1 MDIRILPSNIAN
13 MIAAGEVV
21 QRPSS
26 VVKELVENAVDAG
39 ATQVTVILSDA
50 GRTLIQ
56 VIDNGCGMTPDQA
69 VLCFERHA
77 TSKIATA
84 DDLLDIT
91 TFGFRGEALAS
102 IAAVA
107 EVTLK
112 TRRAED
118 EVGCQVVYDDSKHVS
133 TDEISTPAGSNFAVR
148 NLFYNIPARRK
159 FLKSDNVEMKHVV
172 EEFVHVALTRS
183 NIGFTLIHNGK
194 NVYVLKPA
202 KSLKFR
208 IQDLL
213 GSYVVSQVVDISADT
228 SVVNVRGYVGRPD
241 QAKKTLGNQYFFVNG
256 RYFRSPYLH
265 KAVMNAYENMLPQ
278 GATPA
283 YFIYLEVDPHKLD
296 VNISPTKTEV
306 KFEDDSVIFQTLY
319 ACVKESLGRNSFGAS
334 IDFDTKDMAEIPAF
348 SSDFDKFRP
357 EVSMP
362 DVSLDNEYNPF
373 DNPDGGFGSSEPRF
387 DSPMQGEDRMPG
399 GVAGE
404 MANDMQGWIPSGM
417 SGGMP
422 SGMSG
427 GLPGGMTGGMSGGM
441 PGGSLGTASGG
452 DMPMP
457 AGLQMPVHK
466 TSVDFPMPDY
476 TGASDPNFGMTE
488 DIGSSANYYESAA
501 SKYVDKRDDY
511 GKLFEDRMAA
521 MPSLIL
527 IQKKY
532 IATTVKSGMLLIN
545 IRRALERIMYE
556 RFLKALSGG
565 EHVTQQALFPV
576 QVPVGVEN
584 RLIFDEHSALL
595 RSLGFDIAPFGND
608 TIVVNGMPEG
618 FQVDQNSVE
627 EAMAEVLIALSDNH
641 TALPGMMESAM
652 AEKFAKMAASEGK
665 PIETVSAAKSLM
677 DSLFA
682 CSNSEYTSNGRKIMT
697 IMTIDDIEKR
707 F

>member
-348 SSDFDKFRP
+348 SNDFDKFRP

-373 DNPDGGFGSSEPRF
+373 DNPDGGHEPSETGFGS
-387 DSPMQGEDRMPG
+387 PMPTGGNDRIPSGMTG
-399 GVAGE
+399 SD
-404 MANDMQGWIPSGM
+404 DMQGWIPSGM
-417 SGGMP
+417 T
-422 SGMSG
+422 
-427 GLPGGMTGGMSGGM
+427 GGMTGG
-441 PGGSLGTASGG
+441 SLGAASGG

-488 DIGSSANYYESAA
+488 DIGNGANYYESAA

-521 MPSLIL
+521 MPPLIL

-532 IATTVKSGMLLIN
+532 IATTVKSGILLIN

-665 PIETVSAAKSLM
+665 PIETVSAAKILM

>member
-348 SSDFDKFRP
+348 SNDFDKFRP

-387 DSPMQGEDRMPG
+387 DSPMQGEDRMSG
-399 GVAGE
+399 GMAGE

-417 SGGMP
+417 SGGMSNGIP
-422 SGMSG
+422 S
-427 GLPGGMTGGMSGGM
+427 GMSGGM
-441 PGGSLGTASGG
+441 PGGSLGAASGG

-488 DIGSSANYYESAA
+488 DIGNGANYYESAA

>member
-159 FLKSDNVEMKHVV
+159 FLKSDNVEMKHIV

-348 SSDFDKFRP
+348 SNDFDKFRP

-373 DNPDGGFGSSEPRF
+373 DNPDGGFVSSEPRF

-417 SGGMP
+417 SGGM
-422 SGMSG
+422 SG
-427 GLPGGMTGGMSGGM
+427 GIPSGMTGGI
-441 PGGSLGTASGG
+441 PGGSLGAASGG

-488 DIGSSANYYESAA
+488 DIGSGANCYESAA

>member
-278 GATPA
+278 GATPT

-348 SSDFDKFRP
+348 SNDFDKFRP

-373 DNPDGGFGSSEPRF
+373 DNPDGGHEPSETGFGS
-387 DSPMQGEDRMPG
+387 PMPTGGNDRIPSGMTGPD
-399 GVAGE
+399 
-404 MANDMQGWIPSGM
+404 DMQGWIPSGM
-417 SGGMP
+417 
-422 SGMSG
+422 
-427 GLPGGMTGGMSGGM
+427 TGGM
-441 PGGSLGTASGG
+441 PGGSLGAASGG
-452 DMPMP
+452 DLPMP

-488 DIGSSANYYESAA
+488 DIGSGANYYESAA

>member
-118 EVGCQVVYDDSKHVS
+118 EIGCQVVYDDSKHVS

-348 SSDFDKFRP
+348 SNDFDKFRP

-373 DNPDGGFGSSEPRF
+373 DNPDGGHEPSETGFGS
-387 DSPMQGEDRMPG
+387 PMPTGGNDRIPSGMTGPD
-399 GVAGE
+399 
-404 MANDMQGWIPSGM
+404 DMQGWIPSGM
-417 SGGMP
+417 TGGMP
-422 SGMSG
+422 
-427 GLPGGMTGGMSGGM
+427 GGM
-441 PGGSLGTASGG
+441 PGGSLGAASGG
-452 DMPMP
+452 DMSMP
-457 AGLQMPVHK
+457 ASLQMPVHK

-488 DIGSSANYYESAA
+488 DIGSGANYYESAA

-665 PIETVSAAKSLM
+665 P
-677 DSLFA
+677 
-682 CSNSEYTSNGRKIMT
+682 NSEYTSNGRKIMT

>member
-348 SSDFDKFRP
+348 SNDFDKFRP

-373 DNPDGGFGSSEPRF
+373 DNPDGGHEPSETGFGS
-387 DSPMQGEDRMPG
+387 PMPTGGNDRIPSGMTG
-399 GVAGE
+399 AD
-404 MANDMQGWIPSGM
+404 DMQGWIPSGM
-417 SGGMP
+417 
-422 SGMSG
+422 
-427 GLPGGMTGGMSGGM
+427 T
-441 PGGSLGTASGG
+441 GGSLGGSLGAASGG

-488 DIGSSANYYESAA
+488 DIGSGANYYESAA

-584 RLIFDEHSALL
+584 RLIFDEHSTLL

-665 PIETVSAAKSLM
+665 PIETVSAAKSLI

>member
-348 SSDFDKFRP
+348 SNDFDNFRP

-387 DSPMQGEDRMPG
+387 DSPMQGEDRMSG
-399 GVAGE
+399 GMAGE

-422 SGMSG
+422 
-427 GLPGGMTGGMSGGM
+427 
-441 PGGSLGTASGG
+441 GGSLGAASGG

-488 DIGSSANYYESAA
+488 DIGSGANYYESAA

-532 IATTVKSGMLLIN
+532 IATTVKSGILLIN

>member
-183 NIGFTLIHNGK
+183 NIGFTLVHNGK

-348 SSDFDKFRP
+348 SNDFDKFRP

-422 SGMSG
+422 G
-427 GLPGGMTGGMSGGM
+427 GIPSGMTGGI
-441 PGGSLGTASGG
+441 PGGSLGAASGG

-488 DIGSSANYYESAA
+488 DIGSDANYYESAA

>member
-348 SSDFDKFRP
+348 SNDFDKFRP

-373 DNPDGGFGSSEPRF
+373 DNPDGGHEPSETGFGSPMPTGGNDRIPSEMTGA
-387 DSPMQGEDRMPG
+387 D
-399 GVAGE
+399 
-404 MANDMQGWIPSGM
+404 DMQGWIPSGM

-422 SGMSG
+422 
-427 GLPGGMTGGMSGGM
+427 
-441 PGGSLGTASGG
+441 GGSLGAASGG

-488 DIGSSANYYESAA
+488 DIGSGANYYESAA

>member
-1 MDIRILPSNIAN
+1 

-118 EVGCQVVYDDSKHVS
+118 ELGCQVVYDDSKHVS

-348 SSDFDKFRP
+348 SNDFDKFRP

-373 DNPDGGFGSSEPRF
+373 DNPDGGHEPSETGFGS
-387 DSPMQGEDRMPG
+387 PMPTGGNDRIPSGMTG
-399 GVAGE
+399 AD
-404 MANDMQGWIPSGM
+404 DMQGWIPSGM
-417 SGGMP
+417 
-422 SGMSG
+422 
-427 GLPGGMTGGMSGGM
+427 TGGI
-441 PGGSLGTASGG
+441 PGGSLGAASGG

-488 DIGSSANYYESAA
+488 DIGSGANYYESAA

>member
-373 DNPDGGFGSSEPRF
+373 DNPDGGHEPSETGFGS
-387 DSPMQGEDRMPG
+387 PMPTGGNDRIPSGMTG
-399 GVAGE
+399 SD
-404 MANDMQGWIPSGM
+404 DMQGWIPSGM
-417 SGGMP
+417 
-422 SGMSG
+422 
-427 GLPGGMTGGMSGGM
+427 TGGM
-441 PGGSLGTASGG
+441 PGGSLGAASGG

-488 DIGSSANYYESAA
+488 DIGNGANYYESAA

-532 IATTVKSGMLLIN
+532 IATTVKSGILLIN

>member
-387 DSPMQGEDRMPG
+387 DSPMQGEDRMSG
-399 GVAGE
+399 GMAGE

-422 SGMSG
+422 SGMPSGMSG
-427 GLPGGMTGGMSGGM
+427 GMPGGM

-457 AGLQMPVHK
+457 AGLQVPVHK

-488 DIGSSANYYESAA
+488 DIGSGANYYESAA

>member
-172 EEFVHVALTRS
+172 EEFVHEALTRS

-348 SSDFDKFRP
+348 SNDFDKFRP

-373 DNPDGGFGSSEPRF
+373 DNPDGGHEPSETGFGS
-387 DSPMQGEDRMPG
+387 PMPTGGNDRIPSGMT
-399 GVAGE
+399 E
-404 MANDMQGWIPSGM
+404 SDDMQGWIPSGM
-417 SGGMP
+417 
-422 SGMSG
+422 
-427 GLPGGMTGGMSGGM
+427 TGGM
-441 PGGSLGTASGG
+441 PGGSLGAASGG

-488 DIGSSANYYESAA
+488 DIGNGANYYESAA

-532 IATTVKSGMLLIN
+532 IATTVKSGLLLIN

>member
-348 SSDFDKFRP
+348 SNDFDKFRP
-357 EVSMP
+357 EVSIP

-373 DNPDGGFGSSEPRF
+373 DNPDGGHEPSETGFGS
-387 DSPMQGEDRMPG
+387 PMPTGGNDRITSGMTG
-399 GVAGE
+399 SD
-404 MANDMQGWIPSGM
+404 DMQGWIPSGM
-417 SGGMP
+417 
-422 SGMSG
+422 
-427 GLPGGMTGGMSGGM
+427 TGGM
-441 PGGSLGTASGG
+441 PGGSLGAASGG

-488 DIGSSANYYESAA
+488 DIGSGANYYESAA

>member
-1 MDIRILPSNIAN
+1 

-306 KFEDDSVIFQTLY
+306 KFEDDSVIFQTIY

-348 SSDFDKFRP
+348 SNDFDKFRP

-373 DNPDGGFGSSEPRF
+373 DNPDGGHEPSETGFGS
-387 DSPMQGEDRMPG
+387 PMPTGGNDRIPSGMTG
-399 GVAGE
+399 SD
-404 MANDMQGWIPSGM
+404 DMQDWIPSGM
-417 SGGMP
+417 
-422 SGMSG
+422 
-427 GLPGGMTGGMSGGM
+427 TGGM
-441 PGGSLGTASGG
+441 PGGSLGAASGG

-476 TGASDPNFGMTE
+476 TGASNPNFGMTE
-488 DIGSSANYYESAA
+488 DIGSGANYYESAA

-697 IMTIDDIEKR
+697 IMTTDDIEKR

>member
-348 SSDFDKFRP
+348 SNDFDKFRP

-417 SGGMP
+417 SGGMSSGMP
-422 SGMSG
+422 SGMT
-427 GLPGGMTGGMSGGM
+427 GGMTGGI
-441 PGGSLGTASGG
+441 PGGSLGATSGG

-665 PIETVSAAKSLM
+665 PIETVSAAKNLM

>member
-373 DNPDGGFGSSEPRF
+373 DNPDGGHEPSETGFGS
-387 DSPMQGEDRMPG
+387 PMPTGGNDRIPSGMTG
-399 GVAGE
+399 SD
-404 MANDMQGWIPSGM
+404 DMQGWIPSGM
-417 SGGMP
+417 TGGMP
-422 SGMSG
+422 
-427 GLPGGMTGGMSGGM
+427 GGM
-441 PGGSLGTASGG
+441 PGGSLGAASGG

-488 DIGSSANYYESAA
+488 DIGSGANYYESAA

-532 IATTVKSGMLLIN
+532 IATTVKSGILLIN

>member
-348 SSDFDKFRP
+348 SNDFDKFRP
-357 EVSMP
+357 EMSMP
-362 DVSLDNEYNPF
+362 EVSLDNEYNPF

-387 DSPMQGEDRMPG
+387 DSPMQGEDRMSG
-399 GVAGE
+399 GMAGE

-417 SGGMP
+417 SGGM
-422 SGMSG
+422 
-427 GLPGGMTGGMSGGM
+427 TGGM
-441 PGGSLGTASGG
+441 PGGSLGAASGG
-452 DMPMP
+452 DMSMP

-488 DIGSSANYYESAA
+488 DIGSGANYYESAA

>member
-348 SSDFDKFRP
+348 SNDFDKFRP

-362 DVSLDNEYNPF
+362 NVSLDNEYNPF
-373 DNPDGGFGSSEPRF
+373 DNPDGGPGPSETGFGS
-387 DSPMQGEDRMPG
+387 PMPTGGNDRIPSGMT
-399 GVAGE
+399 VSD
-404 MANDMQGWIPSGM
+404 DMQGWIPSGM
-417 SGGMP
+417 
-422 SGMSG
+422 
-427 GLPGGMTGGMSGGM
+427 TGGMSGG
-441 PGGSLGTASGG
+441 SLGAASGG

-488 DIGSSANYYESAA
+488 DIGNGANYYESAA

-608 TIVVNGMPEG
+608 TIVVM
-618 FQVDQNSVE
+618 VCRRDSRW
-627 EAMAEVLIALSDNH
+627 IR
-641 TALPGMMESAM
+641 TAWKKLW
-652 AEKFAKMAASEGK
+652 
-665 PIETVSAAKSLM
+665 LRC
-677 DSLFA
+677 L
-682 CSNSEYTSNGRKIMT
+682 
-697 IMTIDDIEKR
+697 
-707 F
+707 

>member
-112 TRRAED
+112 TRRTED

-348 SSDFDKFRP
+348 SNDFDKFRP

-373 DNPDGGFGSSEPRF
+373 DNPDGGHEPSETGFGS
-387 DSPMQGEDRMPG
+387 PMPTGGNDRIPSGMTG
-399 GVAGE
+399 SD
-404 MANDMQGWIPSGM
+404 DMQGWIPSGM
-417 SGGMP
+417 T
-422 SGMSG
+422 
-427 GLPGGMTGGMSGGM
+427 GGMTGG
-441 PGGSLGTASGG
+441 SLGAASGG
-452 DMPMP
+452 DMSMP

-488 DIGSSANYYESAA
+488 DIGNGTNYYESAA
-501 SKYVDKRDDY
+501 SKYVDKSDDY

>member
-348 SSDFDKFRP
+348 SNDFDKFRP

-387 DSPMQGEDRMPG
+387 DSPMHGEDRMPG

-422 SGMSG
+422 G
-427 GLPGGMTGGMSGGM
+427 GIPSGMSGGM
-441 PGGSLGTASGG
+441 PGGSLGAASGG

-488 DIGSSANYYESAA
+488 DIGSGANYYESAA

>member
-348 SSDFDKFRP
+348 SNDFDKFRP

-387 DSPMQGEDRMPG
+387 DSPMQGEDRMSG
-399 GVAGE
+399 GMAGE

-422 SGMSG
+422 SGMPSG
-427 GLPGGMTGGMSGGM
+427 MPGGMSGG
-441 PGGSLGTASGG
+441 SLGAASGG

-488 DIGSSANYYESAA
+488 DIGSGANYYESAA

-532 IATTVKSGMLLIN
+532 IATTVKSGILLIN

>member
-348 SSDFDKFRP
+348 SNDFDKFRP

-427 GLPGGMTGGMSGGM
+427 GLPGGMTGGM
-441 PGGSLGTASGG
+441 PGGSLEAASGG

-488 DIGSSANYYESAA
+488 DIGSGANYYESAA

>member
-348 SSDFDKFRP
+348 SNDFDKFRP

-387 DSPMQGEDRMPG
+387 DSPMHGEDRMPG

-422 SGMSG
+422 SGMPS
-427 GLPGGMTGGMSGGM
+427 GMSGEMPGGI
-441 PGGSLGTASGG
+441 PGGSLGAASGG

-488 DIGSSANYYESAA
+488 DIGSGANYYESAA

>member
-348 SSDFDKFRP
+348 SNDFDKFRP

-373 DNPDGGFGSSEPRF
+373 DNPDGGHEPSETGFGSTMPTS
-387 DSPMQGEDRMPG
+387 GNDRIPSGMTG
-399 GVAGE
+399 SD
-404 MANDMQGWIPSGM
+404 DMQGWIPSGM
-417 SGGMP
+417 
-422 SGMSG
+422 
-427 GLPGGMTGGMSGGM
+427 TGGM
-441 PGGSLGTASGG
+441 PGGSLGAASGG

-488 DIGSSANYYESAA
+488 DIGSGANYYESAA
-501 SKYVDKRDDY
+501 SKYIDKRDDY

-545 IRRALERIMYE
+545 IRRALERSMYE

>member
-1 MDIRILPSNIAN
+1 

-102 IAAVA
+102 IAAVT

-348 SSDFDKFRP
+348 SNDFDKFRP

-404 MANDMQGWIPSGM
+404 MANDMHGWIPSGM

-427 GLPGGMTGGMSGGM
+427 GMPGGM
-441 PGGSLGTASGG
+441 PGGIPGGSLGAASGG

-488 DIGSSANYYESAA
+488 DIGSGANYYESAA

-532 IATTVKSGMLLIN
+532 IATTVKSGILLIN

-584 RLIFDEHSALL
+584 RLIFDEHSSLL

>member
-183 NIGFTLIHNGK
+183 NIGFTLIHNEK

-348 SSDFDKFRP
+348 SNDFDKFRP

-373 DNPDGGFGSSEPRF
+373 DNPDGGHEPSETGFGSPMPTGGNDRIPSEMTGS
-387 DSPMQGEDRMPG
+387 D
-399 GVAGE
+399 
-404 MANDMQGWIPSGM
+404 DMQGWIPSGM
-417 SGGMP
+417 
-422 SGMSG
+422 
-427 GLPGGMTGGMSGGM
+427 TGGM
-441 PGGSLGTASGG
+441 PGGNLGAASGG
-452 DMPMP
+452 DMSMP
-457 AGLQMPVHK
+457 ADLQMPVHK

-488 DIGSSANYYESAA
+488 DIGSGANYYESAA

>member
-373 DNPDGGFGSSEPRF
+373 DNPDGGHELSETGFGS
-387 DSPMQGEDRMPG
+387 PMPTGGNDRIPSGMTG
-399 GVAGE
+399 SD
-404 MANDMQGWIPSGM
+404 DMQGWIPSGM
-417 SGGMP
+417 
-422 SGMSG
+422 
-427 GLPGGMTGGMSGGM
+427 TGGM
-441 PGGSLGTASGG
+441 PGGSLGAASGG

-488 DIGSSANYYESAA
+488 DIGSGANYYESAA

>member
-348 SSDFDKFRP
+348 SNDFDKFRP

-427 GLPGGMTGGMSGGM
+427 GMPGGI
-441 PGGSLGTASGG
+441 PGGSLGAASGG

-488 DIGSSANYYESAA
+488 DIGSGANYYESAA